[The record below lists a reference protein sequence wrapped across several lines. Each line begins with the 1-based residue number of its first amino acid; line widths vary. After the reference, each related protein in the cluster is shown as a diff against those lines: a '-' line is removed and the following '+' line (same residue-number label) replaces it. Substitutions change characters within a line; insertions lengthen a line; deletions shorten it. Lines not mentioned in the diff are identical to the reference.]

1 MEKVD
6 LKKKYSTLYN
16 PTADRIA
23 MVEVP
28 SFNFLMITGQG
39 DPNTAQTYREALEA
53 LYAVS
58 YALKFQCKKQ
68 SADFTVMPL
77 EGLWYGT
84 SAEVFL
90 QANKDNWQ
98 WTMMIMQPIIIDKP
112 MAEEAIMAA
121 AKKKSLPALPQMR
134 FETFE
139 EGAAAQLLY
148 VGPYSDEHETIIRLH
163 RYIKEQGYSLRGCH
177 HEIYLNDPRKTAPD
191 KLKTILRQPVVKLT
205 L

>member
-6 LKKKYSTLYN
+6 LKKKYSNLYN
-16 PTADRIA
+16 PAAGIIA

-28 SFNFLMITGQG
+28 SFNFLMIAGQG
-39 DPNTAQTYREALEA
+39 DPNTAQNYREAVEA

-68 SADFTVMPL
+68 GTDFTVMPL
-77 EGLWYGT
+77 EGLWYGV
-84 SAEVFL
+84 SEEVFL
-90 QANKDNWQ
+90 QADKDNWQ
-98 WTMMIMQPIIIDKP
+98 WTMMIMQPAIIDKA
-112 MAEEAIMAA
+112 MVEEATMAA
-121 AKKKSLPALPQMR
+121 AQKKKPLPALPLLR

-148 VGPYSDEHETIIRLH
+148 VGPYSDEYETIMRLH
-163 RYIKEQGYSLRGCH
+163 CFIEEQGYSLQGCH
-177 HEIYLNDPRKTAPD
+177 HEIYLSDPRKTAPD

-205 L
+205 